1 MIERD
6 LVVIGGGDGGM
17 SAAVSAF
24 DHGVKDILILE
35 REDHLGGILYQCIH
49 NGFGLTKY
57 KEELTGPEYAY
68 RHYQEIKER
77 NIEYKLDSQVLK
89 ITKDKIITYSNP
101 IDGVVE
107 IKAKAIIVATGSYER
122 TAGAIKLP
130 GDRIS
135 GITTAGTAQKI
146 INTTGYMC
154 GKRVV
159 ILGSGDIGL
168 IMARRLTLEG
178 AKVLCVAE
186 LMPYSN
192 GLERN
197 ITQCLK
203 DFDIPLYLSTTVSN
217 VKGKQRIE
225 KVTLSKVDESL
236 NIIPGTE
243 QEFDCDLLIL
253 SVGLIPQTSLFDN
266 LKVNYG
272 KNRGVIVDEH
282 LQSEID
288 GIFSCG
294 NALHIHDLVDYV
306 SEEGEIA
313 GKGASDYIK
322 GLSQKSEYITL
333 SNGNGISYV
342 VPNRIEK
349 NNEDVINIKFRVRKP
364 LKEATLYI
372 KENDKVIIKR
382 KLLGPKPSEMYNIP
396 LKMENIKDVSILEV
410 ELEDER

>member
-1 MIERD
+1 M
-6 LVVIGGGDGGM
+6 
-17 SAAVSAF
+17 
-24 DHGVKDILILE
+24 
-35 REDHLGGILYQCIH
+35 
-49 NGFGLTKY
+49 
-57 KEELTGPEYAY
+57 
-68 RHYQEIKER
+68 
-77 NIEYKLDSQVLK
+77 VLK
-89 ITKDKIITYSNP
+89 ISQNKIVTYSNP

-107 IKAKAIIVATGSYER
+107 IQAKAIIVATGSYER

-130 GDRIS
+130 GERLS

-203 DFDIPLYLSTTVSN
+203 DFDIPLYFSTTVSD
-217 VKGKQRIE
+217 VRGKGRVE
-225 KVTLSKVDESL
+225 KVTLSKVDDSL

-253 SVGLIPQTSLFDN
+253 SVGLIPQTSLFDS
-266 LKVNYG
+266 LKLNYG
-272 KNRGVIVDEH
+272 KNKGVIVDEH
-282 LQSEID
+282 LQSEIA

-313 GKGASDYIK
+313 GKGAADYIK
-322 GLSQKSEYITL
+322 GLNKKEEYIFVK
-333 SNGNGISYV
+333 NGNGVNYV
-342 VPNRIEK
+342 IPNRIK
-349 NNEDVINIKFRVRKP
+349 KDNEDIVNIKFRVKKP

-372 KENDKVIIKR
+372 KENDNIVLKR
-382 KLLGPKPSEMYNIP
+382 KLICPKPSEMYNIP
-396 LKMENIKDVSILEV
+396 LKMEKIKDLNNLEV
-410 ELEDER
+410 EIEDER